1 MDIGLLALHAIPGV
15 LFMGHGAQK
24 LFGLFGGHGIEG
36 TGGFIEA
43 LGLRPG
49 RLHATLAGSAEF
61 FGGLLLALGLFVPF
75 AAAVLIATMVTAS
88 LTAHRGKG
96 IWAQDGGFEL
106 PLVLRDDR
114 IRVSRRWARVTCRS
128 TRRSGS
134 TSPGRTG
141 PSARSAA
148 GLVGGLGAI
157 ASGRLTP
164 PSAARRRTR
173 RAPNTL
179 STRQRTSGPGQ
190 CVRARVVRGPRLSS
204 AARSASRSAT
214 CTSRGSAAISG
225 GGCSI
230 WQRRLRAKA
239 LTLRRERED
248 LHAPVAIR
256 RAALDQ
262 AARLEPV
269 DDPGDVRGVAE
280 QRLRERAHRHL
291 LARLD
296 QPQRVQLHG
305 GEVELLGQ
313 PHHARLVRLH
323 QTPDQRPCLD
333 RGLDLLF
340 DGHPWCA

>member
-1 MDIGLLALHAIPGV
+1 MDVGLLALHVIPGV

-36 TGGFIEA
+36 TGGFIES

-49 RLHATLAGSAEF
+49 RLHATLAGAAEF

-75 AAAVLIATMVTAS
+75 AAAILIATMVTAS

-106 PLVLRDDR
+106 PLVFATIAFGLAAVGAGD
-114 IRVSRRWARVTCRS
+114 VSLDSALGLDLAGTDWAF
-128 TRRSGS
+128 GAL
-134 TSPGRTG
+134 G
-141 PSARSAA
+141 A
-148 GLVGGLGAI
+148 GLVGGVGAI
-157 ASGRLTP
+157 ASGRLQP
-164 PSAARRRTR
+164 RARRAG
-173 RAPNTL
+173 APAGRLAPASRNHL
-179 STRQRTSGPGQ
+179 GPGQ
-190 CVRARVVRGPRLSS
+190 CVRARVVQEDAS

-230 WQRRLRAKA
+230 WQRCLRAHA
-239 LTLRRERED
+239 LTLGRQRED
-248 LHAPVAIR
+248 LHAPVAVR

-269 DDPGDVRGVAE
+269 DDPGDVRRVAE
-280 QRLRERAHRHL
+280 ERLCERAHGDL

-305 GEVELLGQ
+305 GEVELLGE

-323 QTPDQRPCLD
+323 QPPDQRPCLD
-333 RGLDLLF
+333 RGLDLLL
-340 DGHPWCA
+340 